1 LIPRPYGTNAS
12 GEQVRPVVSDLHYQ
26 SAKSQSDFV
35 FWQTDMN
42 AEIHLSTPRP
52 AVLVPA
58 WAEVL
63 GQIGLV
69 RKGAKDARNLFMLP
83 VLFGGQDRFAGF
95 FSAFIRVYRLVLEVS
110 AV

>member
-1 LIPRPYGTNAS
+1 MPRPYGNNVS
-12 GEQVRPVVSDLHYQ
+12 GEQVRPVVSGFHYRSGQ
-26 SAKSQSDFV
+26 SQSDFV

-42 AEIHLSTPRP
+42 AEIHLSTSRP
-52 AVLVPA
+52 AVWFPQ

-83 VLFGGQDRFAGF
+83 VLFGGQAGFAGF
-95 FSAFIRVYRLVLEVS
+95 FSAFIRVHPRL
-110 AV
+110 